1 MILLHV
7 KNPFK
12 ALERYFEG
20 QIHNILQ
27 QVPPDLLLDG
37 SASTIARDRWW
48 IN

>member
-7 KNPFK
+7 KNPFR
-12 ALERYFEG
+12 ALEIYVEG
-20 QIHNILQ
+20 QIHNILP

-37 SASTIARDRWW
+37 SAITIARDRWW